1 MEVRDTLN
9 EEGKEM
15 QVNDPIPSEEL
26 TQEVPLSHQ
35 GKLCKRATAFYF
47 ANEFI
52 VLVIISIILAKAYPP
67 LGADYLKPQITASW
81 IAVIL
86 IFFLAGLALR
96 TEEFVHAFKEMYFNT
111 FVQIFNFG
119 VVSSIVFGFSRLM
132 IQIGA
137 ISQVL
142 GDGMAICGS
151 LSITVNMCV
160 VMTVSAGGDEAAAIF
175 NTAFGNMIGIF
186 LSPFLILGYIGVSGN
201 VPIGTTF
208 YKLAVRVILPLFIGQ
223 VVRKTSKGLVA
234 FVKTH
239 KPYFA
244 KAQEYALVF
253 IIYTIFCQT
262 FSKDHNSN
270 IGDIFL
276 LILFQFILLCTVMA
290 LAWHLLKVLFPNQ
303 PKLRVMGLFGCTQK
317 TVAVGIPLISA
328 IYQGNPNSGLYTLP
342 LLIWHPMQIILG
354 SALTPRLKAFVEA
367 ENERLGIVDKNPE
380 TSEPTGSESDV
391 ADAEAQVVH
400 TTQKP

>member
-1 MEVRDTLN
+1 
-9 EEGKEM
+9 
-15 QVNDPIPSEEL
+15 
-26 TQEVPLSHQ
+26 
-35 GKLCKRATAFYF
+35 
-47 ANEFI
+47 
-52 VLVIISIILAKAYPP
+52 
-67 LGADYLKPQITASW
+67 
-81 IAVIL
+81 
-86 IFFLAGLALR
+86 LAGLALR

-160 VMTVSAGGDEAAAIF
+160 VMTVSAGGGKDSMKIIFRFIHFITLFSLYLLDLPTDEAAAIF

-400 TTQKP
+400 TTTKP